1 MIHSMTGFA
10 RRELQGEWGTLSW
23 EIRSVNH
30 RYLELAWRLPEEL
43 RPLEPAFRKVVG
55 KQLSRGKVDCG
66 LRLRWS
72 DEAQPPIRLNA
83 TVLSQVASAID
94 ALAERLPG
102 LGPVDPLD
110 LLRWPRIIEDTE
122 KDVGPVEAAAM
133 GLLEEALQDL
143 SASRRREGQRLA
155 MMLRERCDAIEQLV
169 AEARSRLPE
178 IRSALRERTL
188 EKLAQLDVET
198 DPDRVEQELVML
210 AQKMDVDEELD
221 RLDSHLAEVRRA
233 LETDEA
239 VGRRLDFLMQ
249 EFNRE
254 ANTLASKSQSNENT
268 RIAVEL
274 KVLIEQMREQVQNVE

>member
-10 RRELQGEWGTLSW
+10 RRELQGEWGSLSW

-43 RPLEPAFRKVVG
+43 RPLEPTFRKVVG
-55 KQLSRGKVDCG
+55 KHLGRGKVDCG

-72 DEAQPPIRLNA
+72 DEAQPPIKLNA

-110 LLRWPRIIEDTE
+110 LLRWPRLIEDTD

-133 GLLEEALQDL
+133 GLLEEALQEL
-143 SASRRREGQRLA
+143 MASRRREGQRLA
-155 MMLRERCDAIEQLV
+155 LMLRERCDAIEVLV

-198 DPDRVEQELVML
+198 DSDRVEQELVLL

-254 ANTLASKSQSNENT
+254 ANTLASKSQSNEST